1 MKKQKGES
9 NLETSS
15 RMWQSQA
22 KELRELLE
30 SDRKANEDDR
40 RETIRLAQ
48 ESDAQ
53 IDHALF
59 LNSGKLGRS
68 HSWHAKIAPLNVF

>member
-1 MKKQKGES
+1 MKKQEGES
-9 NLETSS
+9 NLETSA

-30 SDRKANEDDR
+30 SDRRANEDDR

-68 HSWHAKIAPLNVF
+68 HSWRAKIAPLNVF